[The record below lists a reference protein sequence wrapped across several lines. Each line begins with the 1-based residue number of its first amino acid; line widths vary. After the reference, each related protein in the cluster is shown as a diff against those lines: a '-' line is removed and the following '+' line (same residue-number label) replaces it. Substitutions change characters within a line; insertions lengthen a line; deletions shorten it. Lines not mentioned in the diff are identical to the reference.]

1 MSHLL
6 MFSLLLVFTTLIASS
21 QSAHLNS
28 CLPMDPV
35 PLPPCLLNTTTT
47 SSSFKELF
55 HQKMKLHQ
63 QTEQLLADY
72 KIRQVEK
79 RLQVAAVQ
87 KQPKAVVSKQ
97 SKAVVETLPLSTVIL
112 VIIGTTWYFAGLFFA
127 VAIWTHLIQMELIIM
142 EEEMAREEWIEA
154 GSEDDEEDDTD

>member
-6 MFSLLLVFTTLIASS
+6 MFSLLLVSTTLIASS

-79 RLQVAAVQ
+79 RFQVAAVQ
-87 KQPKAVVSKQ
+87 KQPKAVV
-97 SKAVVETLPLSTVIL
+97 ETLPLSTAIL